1 MCAHFSQD
9 MSQGKETAANSTP
22 LPLEARKA
30 LVADWAQSATGAA
43 KEGAHLIDVRDPSP
57 KERAYGK
64 TLKERARRALSRR
77 SDQKAA

>member
-1 MCAHFSQD
+1 
-9 MSQGKETAANSTP
+9 MSPKNETAAYSKP

-30 LVADWAQSATGAA
+30 LVAEWAQSATGAA
-43 KEGAHLIDVRDPSP
+43 KEGAQLIDVRDPSP

-64 TLKERARRALSRR
+64 TLTEQARRALSRG